1 MASLRKSVYPSPV
14 WQAHLSNGET
24 LRLSFNCPG
33 GISTEEMIARA
44 RFQASDF
51 IRWIGAPLPWEL
63 RTTPA
68 QEALLRDQGYG
79 VRQPE
84 KPLPRNLR
92 IIRLYVEDRRRPG
105 EPFMIANTSDLD
117 PWADYTASVFKRPRT
132 TVKQVKAILA
142 DVLKLVNGAGHSPA
156 ARATLEQAEQMLA
169 A

>member
-1 MASLRKSVYPSPV
+1 MASLRKSIYPSPV

-84 KPLPRNLR
+84 KPLPRDLR
-92 IIRLYVEDRRRPG
+92 IVRLYLEDRRKPG
-105 EPFMIANTSDLD
+105 EPFAIAGDDMD
-117 PWADYTASVFKRPRT
+117 PWLDYTSFKRPRT

-142 DVLKLVNGAGHSPA
+142 EVVKLVNGAGHSPA
-156 ARATLEQAEQMLA
+156 AKATLDRAEQMLA